1 MDPALGELPSAD
13 VLIENGAISAV
24 GPNLDAPGAEVIDAT
39 SMIVMPGFVD
49 THRHTWQT
57 AVRHSYA
64 DVDPLQYFAE
74 MLAPVG
80 AAYRPEDVRIGT
92 LPAPLS
98 PLAPAIPPLAA

>member
-24 GPNLDAPGAEVIDAT
+24 GPDLEAPGAEVIDAT

-74 MLAPVG
+74 MLGPVG
-80 AAYRPEDVRIGT
+80 AAYRPED
-92 LPAPLS
+92 
-98 PLAPAIPPLAA
+98 